1 LLPAERSRQ
10 QLATDLLDQFAPEP
24 ANGAVGGPVDETACD
39 PVDETTGGPAD
50 ETAGEAD
57 NPAAPER
64 AGAAEAE
71 PRDEAFGKP
80 RDETATASADG
91 SDPSTETAGP
101 HRDICG
107 RSFENQ
113 PMNFEFSAGRHQYA
127 PVAKKK
133 T

>member
-1 LLPAERSRQ
+1 LPAERSRQ

-24 ANGAVGGPVDETACD
+24 ANGAAGGA
-39 PVDETTGGPAD
+39 AD
-50 ETAGEAD
+50 ETAGGPANGAAGGTADENAGEAED
-57 NPAAPER
+57 AAAPER
-64 AGAAEAE
+64 AGDAEAE

-107 RSFENQ
+107 KSFENH
-113 PMNFEFSAGRHQYA
+113 PTNFEFSAGRHQYA

>member
-24 ANGAVGGPVDETACD
+24 ANGAAGS
-39 PVDETTGGPAD
+39 PAD
-50 ETAGEAD
+50 ETAGEAED
-57 NPAAPER
+57 AAAAEPADD
-64 AGAAEAE
+64 AEAE
-71 PRDEAFGKP
+71 AGDEALGKP
-80 RDETATASADG
+80 RDETATASVDG

-107 RSFENQ
+107 KSFENH
-113 PMNFEFSAGRHQYA
+113 PTNFEFSAGRHQYA

>member
-10 QLATDLLDQFAPEP
+10 QLATDLLDQFAPKP
-24 ANGAVGGPVDETACD
+24 ANGAA
-39 PVDETTGGPAD
+39 GGPAD
-50 ETAGEAD
+50 ETAGETED
-57 NPAAPER
+57 SAAPER
-64 AGAAEAE
+64 AGDAAAE
-71 PRDEAFGKP
+71 PGGGAFGKP

-107 RSFENQ
+107 KSFENH
-113 PMNFEFSAGRHQYA
+113 PTNFEFSAGRHQYA